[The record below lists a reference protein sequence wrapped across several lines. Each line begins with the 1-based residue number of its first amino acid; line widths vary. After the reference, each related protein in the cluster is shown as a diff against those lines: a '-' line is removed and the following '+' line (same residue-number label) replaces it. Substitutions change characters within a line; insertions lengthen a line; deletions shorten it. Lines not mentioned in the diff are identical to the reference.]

1 MLTRVQNGVSVMP
14 NETIAEDYE
23 GQSPPQVSVSGVELT
38 SKTPKLGTAL

>member
-1 MLTRVQNGVSVMP
+1 MLTRVQNSVSVMP

-23 GQSPPQVSVSGVELT
+23 GQSNPVSVSGVELT

>member
-1 MLTRVQNGVSVMP
+1 MLTRVQNSVSVMP

-23 GQSPPQVSVSGVELT
+23 GQSQVSVSGVELT